1 MEKKRILYFDIL
13 RIFAVSA
20 VIFIHVAAQKWYSVK
35 VGSFEWI
42 VFDVY
47 DSVMRWAVPSFVM
60 ISGALFLSRDRG
72 IKYIFKNHFLRMI
85 TAFCFWSAVYIG
97 TDIWLGGKY
106 THDNGITQFIK
117 GHYHL
122 WYIFV
127 IAGIY
132 LLVPLLKKITES
144 EKLTKYLLIL
154 SFAFSIVVPTL
165 SSSLSFLNEIWYGRL
180 RMLTSNADMVML
192 RGYIFYFVL
201 GFYLKNKDFS
211 KIQRRI
217 IYALGILGAACTIA
231 LSIHTSLYRNKSM
244 TAFLDNFMLNNF
256 LESLGIFVFFKYN
269 AGKKEISL
277 KKEKI
282 ILKLSKYSFGIYL
295 CHPIA
300 LEFMQKKLEFTTLS
314 LNPLISVPLIFAITF
329 AVSLTVSALLNC
341 IPIVKKYIV

>member
-13 RIFAVSA
+13 RLFAAFAV
-20 VIFIHVAAQKWYSVK
+20 IMIHVSAQNWYVSE

-47 DSVMRWAVPSFVM
+47 NSFSRWAVPAFVM
-60 ISGALFLSRDRG
+60 ISGALFLGKERG
-72 IKYIFKNHFLRMI
+72 IKYIFKNHFVRML
-85 TAFCFWSAVYIG
+85 TAFCFWSAVYVG
-97 TDIWLGGKY
+97 TDIAFGKKY
-106 THDNGITQFIK
+106 TLDDGITQFIK

-144 EKLTKYLLIL
+144 EKLTKYLLII
-154 SFAFSIVVPTL
+154 SFVFSVIVPTL
-165 SSSLSFLNEIWYGRL
+165 SSSLSFLNAAWYDRL
-180 RMLTSNADMVML
+180 RALTSNADMVML

-217 IYALGILGAACTIA
+217 IYFLGIFGAGCTIA
-231 LSIHTSLYRNKSM
+231 LSIHTSLYRGKPM

-256 LESLGIFVFFKYN
+256 LESLGIFVFFKFN
-269 AGKKEISL
+269 AGKGEISQR
-277 KKEKI
+277 KEKI
-282 ILKLSKYSFGIYL
+282 ILKLSKYSFGVYL
-295 CHPIA
+295 SHLVV
-300 LEFMQKKLEFTTLS
+300 LEFMRDKLEFTTLS
-314 LNPLISVPLIFAITF
+314 LNPVIGVPLIAVITF
-329 AVSLTVSALLNC
+329 AVSLIISALLNQ